1 MGCKRFFV
9 KERKNDMFL
18 NKIDLPYC
26 LIVFFVVCP
35 RLRPLPGPFTRRR
48 KHAASLP
55 KASAQQ
61 VCLFVTPFP
70 SNFAEYKSNI
80 SSFSEFFGI
89 PWSLTGY

>member
-1 MGCKRFFV
+1 
-9 KERKNDMFL
+9 MFL

-55 KASAQQ
+55 KCTHADALQ
-61 VCLFVTPFP
+61 VCIFVTPFP

-80 SSFSEFFGI
+80 LRFSEFFGI
-89 PWSLTGY
+89 PWSLTGYSQ